1 MPAWC
6 PLCRR
11 EIPIPGYLLPS
22 DIQVLPSHH
31 AQRGR
36 CCPEG
41 GFPFRVAGLTARD
54 RKLDRVQSGGL
65 STPDRTRIKD
75 EWIQQAVDHP
85 LQEEVQAD
93 GRVRRWTLVAEENR
107 YYRVVLLEDRETVHN
122 AFFDSSFADRSDTP

>member
-54 RKLDRVQSGGL
+54 RKLDRVQRGGL
-65 STPDRTRIKD
+65 STAVEGVMVTGWGRLTPG
-75 EWIQQAVDHP
+75 EW
-85 LQEEVQAD
+85 
-93 GRVRRWTLVAEENR
+93 G
-107 YYRVVLLEDRETVHN
+107 ETIGL
-122 AFFDSSFADRSDTP
+122 SGE